1 MPGPQRPAGADD
13 GATAVEYA
21 LLAALVAVILV
32 ASVTLLGGDVGA
44 LVDEVA
50 ALLGGGVTRP

>member
-1 MPGPQRPAGADD
+1 MPQRPAGADQ

-21 LLAALVAVILV
+21 LLAALIAVIL
-32 ASVTLLGGDVGA
+32 AAAVTLLGGNAGA

-50 ALLGGGVTRP
+50 ALLGCGVTRP

>member
-1 MPGPQRPAGADD
+1 MPAPRRSADD

-32 ASVTLLGGDVGA
+32 ASVTLLGGGVGA

-50 ALLGGGVTRP
+50 ALLGGGVARP

>member
-1 MPGPQRPAGADD
+1 MPQRPAGADQ

-21 LLAALVAVILV
+21 LLTALIVVILA
-32 ASVTLLGGDVGA
+32 ASVTLLGGNVGT

-50 ALLGGGVTRP
+50 SLLGGGVTRP